1 MVFHV
6 SRKTFFKVNDSTEL
20 NPVEASIERME
31 VSDDYSTDDMEEETF
46 ICGRKRQLSDS
57 LI

>member
-1 MVFHV
+1 LVFHV

-46 ICGRKRQLSDS
+46 ICGRKRQLSD
-57 LI
+57 